1 MTEADALADSD
12 ASLALYEDA
21 LLLADEAETEATEE
35 TEAALSDARWY
46 AELRLLLI
54 ELAEAWAA
62 LDAEAA
68 ETESELWR
76 G

>member
-35 TEAALSDARWY
+35 TEAALSDAR
-46 AELRLLLI
+46 
-54 ELAEAWAA
+54 
-62 LDAEAA
+62 
-68 ETESELWR
+68 
-76 G
+76 